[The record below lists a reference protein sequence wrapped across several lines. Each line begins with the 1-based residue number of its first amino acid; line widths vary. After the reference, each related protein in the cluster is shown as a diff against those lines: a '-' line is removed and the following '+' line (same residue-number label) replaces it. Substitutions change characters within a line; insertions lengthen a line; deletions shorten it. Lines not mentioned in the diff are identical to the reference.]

1 MIVSKKEDTMGKKE
15 LTTKMLRNCRM
26 ARISIPSEEKNYMV
40 GVFVSQND
48 QIQLMIEKAFNIAL
62 PARYEVTF
70 YDGVFGIQKC
80 DCELREGI
88 RGSDSAYAYAE
99 CKILEILDIK
109 QRRENVKV
117 PLETKIVVSIN
128 KGEEWFEAT
137 IKNISAGGVFFEC
150 DFWLEHERRVDFS
163 LTTPDK
169 TLPLTAKVVRIEKL
183 KEKSGY
189 GCKFIELPN
198 SIESALRSYVFDLQR
213 KNAKL

>member
-1 MIVSKKEDTMGKKE
+1 MVSKKEDTMGKKE
-15 LTTKMLRNCRM
+15 LSTKMLRNWRM
-26 ARISIPSEEKNYMV
+26 ARISIPSEEGYMV
-40 GVFVSQND
+40 GVFISQND
-48 QIQLMIEKAFNIAL
+48 QIQLTIEKAFNVVL

-70 YDGVFGIQKC
+70 YDGIFGIQKC

-88 RGSDSAYAYAE
+88 SGSSGSDSVYAE
-99 CKILEILDIK
+99 CQVLEILDIK

-117 PLETKIVVSIN
+117 ALEANIVVSIN

-183 KEKSGY
+183 KERSGY

-198 SIESALRSYVFDLQR
+198 SIESALRNYVFDLQR